1 MPMAFPLV
9 SCIMPTYNRRHFVPQ
24 ALKYFLRQDYPH
36 KELIILDD
44 GTDKIRD
51 LVPDCPEIQYI
62 VLPSKLRVGEK
73 RNLAVEASRGEII
86 LHWDDDDWMHPCRIG
101 YQVEHML
108 RASADVCGISKVLFY
123 DIHTGQLWLYEY
135 PQQQPPWLC
144 GGSLCYHKAFW
155 AQKKFARL
163 DIGEDTK
170 FIRTPPIGKM
180 LVLPDFQFYVALIH
194 PHNTCRK
201 PLSGAWWHRWQ
212 GESAEV
218 LMDGDWDF
226 YGPSPLNP
234 APATTPP
241 AMARPA
247 ALVSA
252 ASGIGDILRITPL
265 IRVFAMLGYDVDVL
279 LAPDYPEAVT
289 LLEGASEIRHL
300 FYQLSSPDSKQHQ
313 HLDGL
318 SQQVYDIATFTIW
331 SLPLKRLVRARRTL
345 AFERSQWR
353 QEGDI
358 ACVAKIAR
366 AVGWDGPLP
375 APFAIASK
383 RSFHLVPHTV
393 ALHPGC
399 NPGWPWKKWHGF
411 EDLARLLPHVVIIG
425 TTADLQNDNT
435 YFRKAFNWPDHAKN
449 FIGTLSLQDTAAL
462 LRECAA
468 VVSNDSGMMHLGVA
482 MGIPTFGVFGITS
495 QQREAIP
502 ADHMFPITKGLPCES
517 ACRQRPWGQ
526 RDCAYHLEC
535 LKSLTAQ
542 EVVQRI
548 RQVIP
553 EHAPADVCTTTEL
566 QAMDN
571 LNLAYYGYVFD
582 ASGYGH
588 AARAYIHALHRAGV
602 TLSVVELANRARQV
616 QDELVASL
624 VDRQITP
631 DFHLFHGIPPEWA
644 PLAFR
649 LPNAIG
655 MTVWETD
662 AMPTQ
667 WRNILSHV
675 LEVWLPC
682 EFNVSVFS
690 GALETS
696 IFKLPHPL
704 FPPQGDDNPSDVPPL
719 LPMTER
725 DFVFYS
731 IFEWQE
737 RKCPLELLEAYLRAF
752 PTETD
757 TLLLIKTNPGAVS
770 VARQAVEKVRQQVHS
785 AARVEVCCEAWSEA
799 YIAALHGRGDCYV
812 SLHRGE
818 GWGYPLFEAA
828 SRGTPV
834 IATGYA
840 GPLDYLH
847 PRVHHLVRYEL
858 KQVRQPYVYYHP
870 RMRWAEPD
878 LTHAAELM
886 RWVYANREAAREQ
899 AAEATQSIQRSYS
912 LEAVGAL
919 ARERLLQLRQ
929 RTQPHKWER
938 LGRSARAHWLRPVI
952 PIPAEWYDEDY
963 FEHGL
968 KSNWDRGYTWPWFA
982 GLFQETAAFLSSIFS
997 EATSY
1002 LDIGCAKGFL
1012 MRTLHELGKECW
1024 GFDHSKWAIEHA
1036 EECARPFIIQASVDD
1051 ISYDRQ
1057 FDVLLALSIFE
1068 SLTESQAL
1076 SFLCRARA
1084 WTRQAIFATIPS
1096 VQQEKEEGFDK
1107 KDNRDLSH
1115 ITIQSRQWWH
1125 ELFLRAGW
1133 RQDSLHRV
1141 VERLCQAHSLPTKMG
1156 WKVYIYAPE

>member
-1 MPMAFPLV
+1 MAFPLV

-24 ALKYFLRQDYPH
+24 AIKYFLRQDYPH

-44 GTDKIRD
+44 GTDTIRD
-51 LVPDCPEIQYI
+51 LVPDIPEIQYR
-62 VLPSKLRVGEK
+62 VLPSKLTVGEK

-108 RASADVCGISKVLFY
+108 RASADISGISKVLFY
-123 DIHTGQLWLYEY
+123 EMCTGQLWLYVY
-135 PQQQPPWLC
+135 PKQQHEWLY
-144 GGSLCYHKAFW
+144 GGSLCYRKAFW
-155 AQKKFARL
+155 AKKRFAPL
-163 DIGEDTK
+163 NVGEDTQ
-170 FIRTPPIGKM
+170 FIWTRPMGKM
-180 LVLPDFQFYVALIH
+180 LALPDFKFYVALIH
-194 PHNTCRK
+194 PHNTSEK
-201 PLSGAWWHRWQ
+201 SLSGAWWQRWQ

-226 YGPSPLNP
+226 YVPSLLKS
-234 APATTPP
+234 AQVTTPP

-265 IRVFAMLGYDVDVL
+265 IRVFARLGYHVDVL
-279 LAPDYPEAVT
+279 LTSDYPEAVT
-289 LLEGASEIRHL
+289 LLEGAPEIRQL
-300 FYQLSSPDSKQHQ
+300 FYQPRSWSGEPQQ

-318 SQQVYDIATFTIW
+318 SQQVYDVATFTIW
-331 SLPLKRLVRARRTL
+331 SLPLQRLVRAQRTL
-345 AFERSQWR
+345 AFEQSQWL
-353 QEGDI
+353 QMGDS
-358 ACVAKIAR
+358 ACVANIAR

-375 APFAIASK
+375 APFAMASQ
-383 RSFHLVPHTV
+383 RHFNLAPGTI

-399 NPGWPWKKWHGF
+399 KPEWPWKKWHGF
-411 EDLARLLPHVVIIG
+411 EELARLLPHVVIIG
-425 TTADLQNDNT
+425 TASDCQNEDT
-435 YFRKAFNWPDHAKN
+435 YFRKAFSWPDQAKN
-449 FIGTLSLQDTAAL
+449 FIDTLSLQDTAAL

-468 VVSNDSGMMHLGVA
+468 LVSNDSGMMHLGVA

-502 ADHMFPITKGLPCES
+502 ADNMIPITKGLPCEP

-526 RDCAYHLEC
+526 RDCEYHLEC

-553 EHAPADVCTTTEL
+553 EHAPADVCTITEL
-566 QAMDN
+566 QTMDN

-588 AARAYIHALHRAGV
+588 AARAYIHALHKAGV
-602 TLSVVELANRARQV
+602 NLSVIELANRARQV

-624 VDRQITP
+624 VGRQITP

-644 PLAFR
+644 HLAFR
-649 LPNAIG
+649 LNNAIG

-662 AMPTQ
+662 VMPSQ

-690 GALETS
+690 GALEAP

-704 FPPQGDDNPSDVPPL
+704 FPPQGDDNSSDVPSWL
-719 LPMTER
+719 TTTEH

-770 VARQAVEKVRQQVHS
+770 VARQAVEEVRQRVRS
-785 AARVEVCCEAWSEA
+785 EARIEIRPEAWSEA
-799 YIAALHGRGDCYV
+799 HIAALHERGDCYV

-847 PRVHHLVRYEL
+847 PRAHYLVRYEL
-858 KQVRQPYVYYHP
+858 RPVRQPYVYYHP
-870 RMRWAEPD
+870 DMRWAEPD
-878 LTHAAELM
+878 LTHAAEQM
-886 RWVYANREAAREQ
+886 RWVYANRESAREQ
-899 AAEATQSIQRSYS
+899 AAEAAHSMQQSYS
-912 LEAVGAL
+912 LEVVGAL
-919 ARERLLQLRQ
+919 ARERLRQLLKH
-929 RTQPHKWER
+929 TQPHNWER
-938 LGRSARAHWLRPVI
+938 LDRSARIHQLRPVI
-952 PIPAEWYDEDY
+952 PIPAGWYDEDY

-968 KSNWDRGYTWPWFA
+968 KSNWDQGYTWPLFG
-982 GLFQETAAFLSSIFS
+982 GLFQETAAFLNSSFS

-1012 MRTLHELGKECW
+1012 IRTLHELGQECW
-1024 GFDHSKWAIEHA
+1024 GFDYSQWAIEHA
-1036 EECARPFIIQASVDD
+1036 EECARPFIMQASVDD

-1057 FDVLLALSIFE
+1057 FDVLVALSIFE

-1084 WTRQAIFATIPS
+1084 WTRQALFATIPS
-1096 VQQEKEEGFDK
+1096 FQQEEEEFSR
-1107 KDNRDLSH
+1107 KDNHDLSH
-1115 ITIQSRQWWH
+1115 ITIKSRQWWH

-1133 RQDSLHRV
+1133 RQDYLHRV
-1141 VERLCQAHSLPTKMG
+1141 AERMFQAHSLPTKMG
-1156 WKVYIYAPE
+1156 WKVYVYAPE

>member
-9 SCIMPTYNRRHFVPQ
+9 SCIMPTYNRRQFVPQ
-24 ALKYFLRQDYPH
+24 AIKYFLRQDYPH

-51 LVPDCPEIQYI
+51 LVPDFPEIQYI
-62 VLPSKLRVGEK
+62 GLPSKLRVGEK

-86 LHWDDDDWMHPCRIG
+86 LHWDDDDWMHPCRMR

-108 RASADVCGISKVLFY
+108 HASADVCGISKVLFY
-123 DIHTGQLWLYEY
+123 DVHTGQLWLYEY

-144 GGSLCYHKAFW
+144 GGSLCYHKTFW

-170 FIRTPPIGKM
+170 FVRTQPIGKM
-180 LVLPDFQFYVALIH
+180 LALPDCKFYVALIH
-194 PHNTCRK
+194 PHNTCGK
-201 PLSGAWWHRWQ
+201 SLSGAWWHRWQ

-218 LMDGDWDF
+218 LLDGDWDF
-226 YGPSPLNP
+226 YVPLHRNP
-234 APATTPP
+234 APATTP
-241 AMARPA
+241 AMAHPA

-265 IRVFAMLGYDVDVL
+265 IRVFARLGYHVDVL
-279 LAPDYPEAVT
+279 LAPDDPEAIT
-289 LLEGASEIRHL
+289 LLDGAPEIRQL
-300 FYQLSSPDSKQHQ
+300 FYQPRDRGSEQPQR
-313 HLDGL
+313 LDGL
-318 SQQVYDIATFTIW
+318 SQQVYDVATFTIW
-331 SLPLKRLVRARRTL
+331 SLPLQRLVRAQRTFSF
-345 AFERSQWR
+345 AQSQWL

-358 ACVAKIAR
+358 ACVANIAR

-375 APFAIASK
+375 APFAMASQ
-383 RSFHLVPHTV
+383 RHFNLAPRTI
-393 ALHPGC
+393 ALHPGSK
-399 NPGWPWKKWHGF
+399 PEWPWKRWHGF
-411 EDLARLLPHVVIIG
+411 EELARLLPHVVLIG
-425 TTADLQNDNT
+425 TASDCQNEDT
-435 YFRKAFNWPDHAKN
+435 YFRRAFNWPDYAKN

-468 VVSNDSGMMHLGVA
+468 VVSNDSGIMHLGVA
-482 MGIPTFGVFGITS
+482 LGIPTFGIFGITS

-502 ADHMFPITKGLPCES
+502 ADHMFPITKGLPCEP

-526 RDCAYHLEC
+526 RDCEYHLEC

-548 RQVIP
+548 RQIIP

-602 TLSVVELANRARQV
+602 TLSVVELANRTRQV

-624 VDRQITP
+624 VGRQITP
-631 DFHLFHGIPPEWA
+631 DLHLFHGIPPEWA
-644 PLAFR
+644 ALAFR

-675 LEVWLPC
+675 LEVWLPSA
-682 EFNVSVFS
+682 FNVSVFS
-690 GALETS
+690 GALKTP

-704 FPPQGDDNPSDVPPL
+704 FPPQGDANQLDMPFSL
-719 LPMTER
+719 QMIEH

-731 IFEWQE
+731 IFEWQD
-737 RKCPLELLEAYLRAF
+737 RKGPLELLEAYLRAF

-785 AARVEVCCEAWSEA
+785 EARVEVCCEAWSEA
-799 YIAALHGRGDCYV
+799 HIAALHGRGDCYV

-818 GWGYPLFEAA
+818 GWGYPLFEAT

-919 ARERLLQLRQ
+919 ARERLLKLLQ

-963 FEHGL
+963 FENGL

-1012 MRTLHELGKECW
+1012 MRTLHELGTECW

-1096 VQQEKEEGFDK
+1096 LQQEKEEGFDK

-1133 RQDSLHRV
+1133 RQDYLHRV

-1156 WKVYIYAPE
+1156 WTVYIYAPE